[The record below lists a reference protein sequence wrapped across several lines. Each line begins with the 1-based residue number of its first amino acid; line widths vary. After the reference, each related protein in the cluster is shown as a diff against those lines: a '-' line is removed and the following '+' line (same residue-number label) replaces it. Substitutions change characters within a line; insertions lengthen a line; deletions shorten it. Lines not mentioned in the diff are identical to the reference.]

1 MDSKILIFEEPEEFL
16 SFMEELQEAYISTST
31 NKKEVDI
38 YEE

>member
-1 MDSKILIFEEPEEFL
+1 MESKILIFEDPEEFL
-16 SFMEELQEAYISTST
+16 QFMEELQEAYISTST